1 MLRKTPKALLL
12 CSIALAS
19 IAASARED
27 VNSIAAQADQIR
39 KNTSAHINDLD
50 ARPAPSDEVV
60 KLAEEVMNNSRR
72 AAAQG
77 LPDVGKQYGVEMP
90 GAETISPTGE
100 WIDIF
105 VSRSL
110 GEELVQTIRELEGSK
125 IAVRFVFRGIA
136 DGQRINDSLADY
148 GRWTQGL
155 ENPPAAILDPN
166 VYRQHSVSS
175 VPHMIYMKDGK
186 ALASVRGLSNPQ
198 WLADAVA
205 NGERGDLGARGPVME
220 IAERDL
226 IEVMQERAAGLDL
239 ESRKEQTIK
248 TYWERATFTEL
259 AAAEKPS
266 RRTIDPTVVIAR
278 ALKDQNGKVIVPA
291 GTRINP
297 LDMRPFTLRLVVFN
311 PTRKAELEWVKSLM
325 PVSGA
330 EVMYLAT
337 AMDREDGWK
346 QLESIENALDAPVY
360 LLQPDIR
367 QRFELRRT
375 PSIVTAE
382 NRQFVV
388 EEFVPER
395 GPDHDPR

>member
-1 MLRKTPKALLL
+1 MLRNTPKALLL

-27 VNSIAAQADQIR
+27 VSSIAAQADQI
-39 KNTSAHINDLD
+39 KKSTSTYLNEFD

-60 KLAEEVMNNSRR
+60 KLAEEVMNNSRQ
-72 AAAQG
+72 AANQA

-90 GAETISPTGE
+90 SADVISPTGE
-100 WIDIF
+100 WVDIF

-110 GEELVQTIRELEGSK
+110 GEELAQTIRDLEGSK

-136 DGQRINDSLADY
+136 EGQRINDSLADY

-155 ENPPAAILDPN
+155 ENPPPAILDPN
-166 VYRQHSVSS
+166 VYRQHGVTS

-205 NGERGDLGARGPVME
+205 SGERGDLGARGPVME

-226 IEVMQERAAGLDL
+226 IDVMQERAAGLDL

-291 GTRINP
+291 GTKINP

-311 PTRKAELEWVKSLM
+311 PTRKAELNWVKSLT
-325 PVSGA
+325 PVSGV

-346 QLESIENALDAPVY
+346 QLEAIENALDAPVY

-367 QRFELRRT
+367 QRFELRST